1 MGRQGAQKSQLAF
14 KRSLTVE
21 TLEPFF
27 FNGAYIAYGLA
38 TAMYL
43 LYAFKKK
50 EPLSKAAF
58 ALVLAGAALHLA
70 DFATRAY
77 IGREIYLLKHYVP
90 WSNWFESF
98 SLFAFVVA
106 CTYIAVQRIYSL
118 PILGAFVLPL
128 QWLLISFSMTYPLFR
143 GWEDLRGASQMW
155 TAMMESRAIPHL
167 MPALQSIWMS
177 IHVPIMFTS
186 YSAFGVAFAIGIV
199 YILQERQIK
208 SKNPGELSENLPA
221 LEPLD
226 TMIYRL
232 VSWGFPL
239 LTLGIILG
247 ARWAYD
253 AWGRYWGWDA
263 KETWAL
269 ITWFTYA
276 IYLHMRL
283 VMSWRGR
290 KTVILSIAGF
300 GVVLFTYIGVNYL
313 SALHG
318 FLSGKGS

>member
-1 MGRQGAQKSQLAF
+1 MEKY
-14 KRSLTVE
+14 
-21 TLEPFF
+21 EPYI
-27 FNGAYIAYGLA
+27 FNLVYFCY
-38 TAMYL
+38 TSAMALYWA
-43 LYAFKKK
+43 YAFNKK
-50 EPLSKAAF
+50 ESLGKAAF
-58 ALVLAGAALHLA
+58 GLVSLGAAFHFLN
-70 DFATRAY
+70 FAARAY
-77 IGREIYLLKHYVP
+77 VGHAEHGLRWYVP

-98 SLFAFVVA
+98 SLFAFVIGI
-106 CTYIAVQRIYSL
+106 TFLFVQRIYRL
-118 PILGAFVLPL
+118 HILGVCVITL
-128 QWLLISFSMTYPLFR
+128 QWIIITFSMTYPLFTQWNQLS
-143 GWEDLRGASQMW
+143 GLSQVWGAIL
-155 TAMMESRAIPHL
+155 ESRRVPNL
-167 MPALQSIWMS
+167 MPALQSYWMA
-177 IHVPIMFTS
+177 IHVPVMFTS
-186 YSAFGVAFAIGIV
+186 YSAFGVAFAIGII
-199 YILQERQIK
+199 YLIQERQLK
-208 SKNPGELSENLPA
+208 SKKPSEISEALPS

-232 VSWGFPL
+232 ISWGFPL
-239 LTLGIILG
+239 LTLGVILG

-290 KTVILSIAGF
+290 KTVLLSIFGF

-313 SALHG
+313 SELHG

>member
-1 MGRQGAQKSQLAF
+1 MEIF
-14 KRSLTVE
+14 E
-21 TLEPFF
+21 TYLFD
-27 FNGAYIAYGLA
+27 AA
-38 TAMYL
+38 YL
-43 LYAFKKK
+43 LYTLSMAAYILYALKKK
-50 EPLSKAAF
+50 ESLGKTAFGFVLAASLLHLGDF
-58 ALVLAGAALHLA
+58 AL
-70 DFATRAY
+70 RAY
-77 IGREIYLLKHYVP
+77 IGRADHGLRHYVP

-98 SLFAFVVA
+98 SLFGFI
-106 CTYIAVQRIYSL
+106 IAVTFIVVQKIYRL
-118 PILGAFVLPL
+118 HILGTFVITL
-128 QWLLISFSMTYPLFR
+128 QWAILTFSMTYPLFS
-143 GWEDLRGASQMW
+143 GWDQIHGAGEMW
-155 TAMMESRAIPHL
+155 SAAVASRAIPQL

-177 IHVPIMFTS
+177 IHVPVMFTA
-186 YSAFGVAFAIGIV
+186 YAAFAVAFAVGIV
-199 YILQERQIK
+199 YLIQERELK
-208 SKNPGELSENLPA
+208 SKHPGEISESLPA

-226 TMIYRL
+226 LMTYRL
-232 VSWGFPL
+232 ISWGFPL

-290 KTVILSIAGF
+290 KTMLLSIFGF
-300 GVVLFTYIGVNYL
+300 AVVLFTYVGVNYL
-313 SALHG
+313 SELHG